1 MPFLNLFIW
10 PHYTADNKKHTYKK
24 TFEKFYYPH
33 QLAKFMKIVLKP
45 EEVRRKFGRMFSN
58 SILTLVDEKNA
69 VLELIEDC
77 TAKGPVEWDLINRLR
92 AGGAAYAGWI
102 EGKTLF
108 LRAKIGKFDV
118 NFGPA
123 DFQQG
128 GQALESVEV
137 TEKEVIT
144 SWIGIAGAG
153 LGLAACLSQAPG
165 VLEAEYPS
173 KDDLEK
179 VGGGFQNRVKIKTPK
194 YKKLVLGI
202 DNTDVKT
209 KGATWASALKV
220 ALEVS
225 ERMGLKLISHRI
237 FQCYPEVEWKTTNNV
252 SSSVVFALPW
262 NVSSEEVLK
271 AFVEKIKPLCYSND
285 ACLVAYEGIEVPKEL
300 KDFGLRVKKE
310 VVDLEE
316 ALELAE
322 KFKFKVI
329 PITGKKGAIGA
340 LAALALYDEGIAYAA
355 FDEDP
360 ALRRV
365 KT

>member
-1 MPFLNLFIW
+1 
-10 PHYTADNKKHTYKK
+10 
-24 TFEKFYYPH
+24 
-33 QLAKFMKIVLKP
+33 MKVVLKP
-45 EEVRRKFGRMFSN
+45 EDVRGRFGRMFSG
-58 SILTLVDEKNA
+58 SILTIVDEKNA
-69 VLELIEDC
+69 VLELIEEC
-77 TAKGPVEWDLINRLR
+77 AAKGPVEWDLVNRLR
-92 AGGAAYAGWI
+92 AGGAAYAGWV

-137 TEKEVIT
+137 TDREVIT
-144 SWIGIAGAG
+144 TWVGIAGAG

-165 VLEAEYPS
+165 VIEAEYPT

-179 VGGGFQNRVKIKTPK
+179 VGGSFQNRVKIKTPK

-202 DNTDVKT
+202 DNTDVKA
-209 KGATWASALKV
+209 KGATWASTLKV

-225 ERMGLKLISHRI
+225 EKTGSKLISHRI

-262 NVSSEEVLK
+262 NISSEEVLK
-271 AFVEKIKPLCYSND
+271 AFLDKIKPLCYSND

-300 KDFGLRVKKE
+300 KEFGFRVKKE
-310 VVDLEE
+310 VVELKE

-322 KFKFKVI
+322 KFKLEVV

-340 LAALALYDEGIAYAA
+340 LAAVALYDEGITYAA
-355 FDEDP
+355 FDKDP